1 VPWFTDLT
9 NFEPTHALRTAIR
22 YIVRNQNDL
31 PVALQKQS
39 LMPLIEKGRKYKTEQ
54 LDKVNSMLSRCTFER
69 DTFTGGIKVQF
80 PVGMIRG
87 LRRRQAVAHFIPALA
102 RVFLSGK
109 VEPFN
114 FLGVRADKTSD
125 TIVENFCDFKLSQQF
140 NVFGLLFRKVL
151 RSGDKRYILYIAPEL
166 PRRIGWQNV
175 SRIVPITVLPDQTT
189 KWKRTT
195 FEFPVQWH
203 QPWKIRVT
211 VKEDRGYY
219 FRMIDQVSGVGWLHD
234 HFNFGHWDAALFL
247 NSKKR
252 GRFYPFPLLL
262 VICHLEDNVEKID
275 YLPRHGIKISQD
287 VRVKLNTTFDLTQLD
302 KEEYV
307 DMEWDPELLKR
318 REELMKRWSKKGVE
332 ILEED
337 FEDDITDVQNE

>member
-1 VPWFTDLT
+1 M
-9 NFEPTHALRTAIR
+9 RTAIR

-39 LMPLIEKGRKYKTEQ
+39 LMPLIEKGRKYKTEH

-69 DTFTGGIKVQF
+69 DTFTGGVKVQF
-80 PVGMIRG
+80 PVSMIRG
-87 LRRRQAVAHFIPALA
+87 LRRRRAVAHFIPALA

-109 VEPFN
+109 VGPFN
-114 FLGVRADKTSD
+114 FLGVRADKASD
-125 TIVENFCDFKLSQQF
+125 TIVESFCDFKLSQQF

-151 RSGDKRYILYIAPEL
+151 RSGDKKYILYIAPEL
-166 PRRIGWQNV
+166 PRRIKWQNV

-189 KWKRTT
+189 KWKKTT

-203 QPWKIRVT
+203 QPWKIEVT

-219 FRMIDQVSGVGWLHD
+219 FRMIDQLFGVGLQD
-234 HFNFGHWDAALFL
+234 HFNFGTWDAALFL

-252 GRFYPFPLLL
+252 SRFYPFPLLL
-262 VICHLEDNVEKID
+262 VICHLEDNVEKMD

-318 REELMKRWSKKGVE
+318 REELMKGRNKKGVE

-337 FEDDITDVQNE
+337 IEDDMRYVQNE